1 LIELS
6 PSVTTNAR
14 ARSASLRR
22 FVPLTMVALDACLI
36 YAAFI
41 LAYWLRY
48 TMQLGPHIQQHITF
62 WRYQPLTGILLLVMM
77 LVLVVKDAYR
87 RRMSRDVVAEAITIF
102 SASTISVAA
111 IVVVTAML
119 HQWEYSRA
127 VILYVWV
134 LAIALVISGRALH
147 RSLQALYYRK
157 GRGVTRL
164 LVVGATDVGKMI
176 MQSVMNRPDFG
187 YQLVGFVEHRP
198 SPAVQNFGRFRALG
212 TLADVPALAE
222 SGVIDEIIIAL
233 PASAHE
239 EMWPILSVCERL
251 GVGMKLVPDL
261 FEMSLGRVQIDDI
274 AGIPLL
280 DVQERSLR
288 QVARAAKRATDV
300 IIASVL
306 LLLCAPVIGLLGL
319 LLRLES
325 DGPAFL
331 RQQRVGVNGRPFTC
345 LKLRT
350 MRVDAGDVQA
360 SLQAMNDSDGPLF
373 KLRNDPRCTPLGKR
387 IRRWSLDE
395 LPQLW
400 NVVRNDMSLVGPRPP
415 LPQEVAQY
423 DDRQMRRLEVKPG
436 MTGIWQI
443 SGRSDL
449 SFDEMVM
456 MDIHYVENWSLGL
469 DVTIL
474 LRTLA
479 AVLARHGAY

>member
-1 LIELS
+1 MIELS
-6 PSVTTNAR
+6 PRASTR
-14 ARSASLRR
+14 ESARSASLRR
-22 FVPLTMVALDACLI
+22 FVPLTIVALDAALI

-48 TMQLGPHIQQHITF
+48 TLQLGPHIQQHISF
-62 WRYQPLTGILLLVMM
+62 WQYQPLTVILVIVMM
-77 LVLVVKDAYR
+77 LVLASKDAYR

-102 SASTISVAA
+102 SASTISVAV

-127 VILYVWV
+127 VILYVWL
-134 LAIALVISGRALH
+134 LAILLAISGRALH
-147 RSLQALYYRK
+147 RSVQALYYRK

-176 MQSVMNRPDFG
+176 MQSVTNRPDFG
-187 YQLVGFVEHRP
+187 YQLVGFVEHRQ
-198 SPAVQNFGRFRALG
+198 SPLVQNFGRFHALG
-212 TLADVPALAE
+212 TLSDVPALAE
-222 SGVIDEIIIAL
+222 SGGIDEIIIAL

-239 EMWPILSVCERL
+239 EMWPILNVCERL

-261 FEMSLGRVQIDDI
+261 FEMSLGRVQIDNI

-288 QVARAAKRATDV
+288 RVARAVKRATDV
-300 IIASVL
+300 GLGLIL
-306 LLLCAPVIGLLGL
+306 LALSAPVIAVLGL
-319 LLRLES
+319 LVRLES
-325 DGPAFL
+325 AGPAFW
-331 RQQRVGVNGRPFTC
+331 RQTRVGVNGKYFAC

-350 MRVDAGDVQA
+350 MRVDASDVQA
-360 SLQAMNDSDGPLF
+360 SLLAMNDSDGPLF
-373 KLRNDPRCTPLGKR
+373 KLRDDPRCTPLGKR

-400 NVVRNDMSLVGPRPP
+400 NVVRGDMSLVGPRPP
-415 LPQEVAQY
+415 LPHEVAQY

-436 MTGIWQI
+436 MTGIWQT

-456 MDIHYVENWSLGL
+456 MDIHYIENWSLGL
-469 DVTIL
+469 DVSIL
-474 LRTLA
+474 LRTVA

>member
-6 PSVTTNAR
+6 PSVSTAAN
-14 ARSASLRR
+14 ARSASPRR
-22 FVPLTMVALDACLI
+22 LVPLTMASLDACLI
-36 YAAFI
+36 YGAFI

-48 TMQLGPHIQQHITF
+48 TLKLGPHIQQHIDF
-62 WRYQPLTGILLLVMM
+62 WRYQPLAALLLLVMM
-77 LVLVVKDAYR
+77 LVLVLKDAYR

-134 LAIALVISGRALH
+134 LAITLVISGRALH

-198 SPAVQNFGRFRALG
+198 SPSVQNFGRFRALG
-212 TLADVPALAE
+212 TLVDVSALAE
-222 SGVIDEIIIAL
+222 SGAIDEIIVAL

-261 FEMSLGRVQIDDI
+261 FEMSLGRVRIDDI

-288 QVARAAKRATDV
+288 LVARATKRATDV
-300 IIASVL
+300 VLATL
-306 LLLCAPVIGLLGL
+306 LLVLSAPIIGLLGAL
-319 LLRLES
+319 VRVES
-325 DGPAFL
+325 EGPAFL
-331 RQQRVGVNGRPFTC
+331 RQERVGVDGKLFSC

-350 MRVDAGDVQA
+350 MRVDASDVDA

-387 IRRWSLDE
+387 VRRWSLDE

-400 NVVRNDMSLVGPRPP
+400 NVVRGDMSLVGPRPP
-415 LPQEVAQY
+415 LPHEVATY
-423 DDRQMRRLEVKPG
+423 DERQMRRLEVNPG